1 MRAVQALQRTAR
13 FTGFLSGWLA
23 VLVGIIHILTIEAH
37 LVWPTR
43 EEGATGWSVI
53 EDDVNKYI
61 WRLKLFSLEPDV
73 FIDSWTPLV
82 LGSLT
87 IAAHSGARLPFVS
100 TSFAVHTLWMLFL
113 GLFGVV
119 GYRGGI
125 GIVCSIPVWISAFCS
140 LGAFLVAD
148 DEATYQWRLG
158 RRLRRTRRKIVLDRK
173 KRKVPVAAVETV

>member
-73 FIDSWTPLV
+73 FSEC
-82 LGSLT
+82 
-87 IAAHSGARLPFVS
+87 
-100 TSFAVHTLWMLFL
+100 TLQPQRSRQLDPV
-113 GLFGVV
+113 GL
-119 GYRGGI
+119 R
-125 GIVCSIPVWISAFCS
+125 CLDHRCAF
-140 LGAFLVAD
+140 
-148 DEATYQWRLG
+148 
-158 RRLRRTRRKIVLDRK
+158 RR
-173 KRKVPVAAVETV
+173 

>member
-1 MRAVQALQRTAR
+1 
-13 FTGFLSGWLA
+13 
-23 VLVGIIHILTIEAH
+23 
-37 LVWPTR
+37 
-43 EEGATGWSVI
+43 
-53 EDDVNKYI
+53 
-61 WRLKLFSLEPDV
+61 
-73 FIDSWTPLV
+73 
-82 LGSLT
+82 
-87 IAAHSGARLPFVS
+87 
-100 TSFAVHTLWMLFL
+100 MLFL